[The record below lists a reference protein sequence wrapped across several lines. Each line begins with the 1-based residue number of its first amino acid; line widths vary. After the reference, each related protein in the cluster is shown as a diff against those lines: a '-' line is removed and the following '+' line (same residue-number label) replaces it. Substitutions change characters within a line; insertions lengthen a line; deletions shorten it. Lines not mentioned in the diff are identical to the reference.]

1 LGNLIN
7 VIAKYIQGLLPGS
20 RDSSEKTTSSVM
32 IQLVLVCILAIP
44 YAFTFLPPGVTVMQV
59 ISAFIAFLLIVV
71 FALRVL
77 KYFKLM

>member
-1 LGNLIN
+1 MGNLIN

-20 RDSSEKTTSSVM
+20 KDSSEKTTSSVM

-59 ISAFIAFLLIVV
+59 ITQTQTSPRRLATPSRGPSRCQA
-71 FALRVL
+71 
-77 KYFKLM
+77 

>member
-1 LGNLIN
+1 MGNLIN

-20 RDSSEKTTSSVM
+20 RDSSEKTASSVM

-44 YAFTFLPPGVTVMQV
+44 YAFTFLPPGVTVIEV
-59 ISAFIAFLLIVV
+59 IAAFIAFILIVV

-77 KYFKLM
+77 KYFKLI

>member
-1 LGNLIN
+1 MGNLIN

-44 YAFTFLPPGVTVMQV
+44 YAFTFLPPGVTVMEV
-59 ISAFIAFLLIVV
+59 IFAFIAFILIVV

-77 KYFKLM
+77 KYFKLL

>member
-1 LGNLIN
+1 MGNLIN
-7 VIAKYIQGLLPGS
+7 VIAKYIQGLFSGS
-20 RDSSEKTTSSVM
+20 RDSSEKTPSSAI
-32 IQLVLVCILAIP
+32 IQLVLVCVLAIP